1 MRGPRPVPVGNF
13 PPGIRAMEQS
23 VLETHELTV
32 EAIVRCDRGLLR
44 RAMCLDP
51 LVASIE
57 DADAMIAELL
67 EAEKDALPKCWFK

>member
-1 MRGPRPVPVGNF
+1 
-13 PPGIRAMEQS
+13 MEQT

-32 EAIVRCDRGLLR
+32 EAIVRCDRAVLR

-51 LVASIE
+51 LVASID

-67 EAEKDALPKCWFK
+67 KAEKPALPKCWFQ